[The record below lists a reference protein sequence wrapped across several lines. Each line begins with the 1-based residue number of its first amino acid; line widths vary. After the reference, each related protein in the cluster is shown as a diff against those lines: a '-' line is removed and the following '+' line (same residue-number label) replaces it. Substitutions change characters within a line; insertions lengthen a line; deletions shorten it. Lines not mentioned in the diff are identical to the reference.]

1 MAELTIGRIGLDF
14 DLDNPNQIRS
24 RASTRSSRVDI
35 SGVLASSSLAN
46 TKALRS
52 EIAQHAANGDV
63 VPVTLND
70 DAFIDGFYR
79 VLSAD
84 IDAEDY
90 ALNSTGLF
98 DFRISLELL
107 GTYSSAEFQ
116 SLLDHQVHSNDH
128 GLIAGEL
135 NWWHSGPIGRVAYT
149 LLAGSGSPGEITRTG
164 EDGDLNVAIGIP
176 DTSPQFTVS
185 PANFYKGAC
194 YVKVDGYTRTGVDVP
209 MSVIDFELGN
219 SLVKVTPGLTTGAS
233 NGQIEVAHYDTSA
246 YATAKAYTIKYAT
259 TTAISKWSKFRIIR
273 NTPELCIIELVDDA
287 NEAGGNKYTRH
298 TLTLGLRRGGL
309 LVYGFYVYDGA
320 AATYSL
326 DRSSVEASTA
336 ITPTGASSAMAIR
349 ATSNDADGNRF
360 VLGSSKTTTQD
371 TTNGGLDFA
380 STNEFDF
387 FISSEIDGS
396 SAQTQDQAGNQCLQ
410 YLAVSNEQVRPIPR

>member
-1 MAELTIGRIGLDF
+1 MASLKVGRVGFDVTIAGPRDW
-14 DLDNPNQIRS
+14 QIDGKRH
-24 RASTRSSRVDI
+24 RLR
-35 SGVLASSSLAN
+35 GVLNPKTTLAN
-46 TKALRS
+46 AQSLRS
-52 EIAQHAANGDV
+52 ELTDQIGQV
-63 VPVTLND
+63 VAVTYD
-70 DAFIDGFYR
+70 SDATFDGFYR
-79 VLSAD
+79 VLDVKVDANHAD
-84 IDAEDY
+84 AAI
-90 ALNSTGLF
+90 LNTGLF
-98 DFRISLELL
+98 RFDLSLELI

-135 NWWHSGPIGRVAYT
+135 NWWHSGPIDRVAYT
-149 LLAGSGSPGEITRTG
+149 LLAGSGSPGEITRVG
-164 EDGDLNVAIGIP
+164 ADGTLNVAIGIP
-176 DTSPQFTVS
+176 DTSPQFTSS
-185 PANFYKGAC
+185 PENFYKGGC
-194 YVKVDGYTRTGVDVP
+194 YVKVNGFTRTGVDVP

-259 TTAISKWSKFRIIR
+259 TTAIVKWSKFRIIR

-298 TLTLGLRRGGL
+298 TLTLGVRRGGL
-309 LVYGFYVYDGA
+309 LVYGFYNYDGA

-336 ITPTGASSAMAIR
+336 ITPTGASSVMAIR
-349 ATSNDADGNRF
+349 ATSNDGDGNRF